1 MKSHLEKRR
10 LAWPSTFVAV
20 IHRKDSIIVLRS
32 VFVEKEEEVD

>member
-1 MKSHLEKRR
+1 M
-10 LAWPSTFVAV
+10 AFNFVAV

>member
-1 MKSHLEKRR
+1 M
-10 LAWPSTFVAV
+10 AFNFVVV